1 MKFFRYNKRRPRKST
16 RKYSG
21 KSLVKKAVRSARSK
35 IFRKKVL
42 SVIRSQAETKQAY
55 MEKDWTDFNSAISN
69 PGDCMRIIPYINQG
83 TGDNARIGDQI
94 RAQSINIRGILQ
106 LVPQTN
112 VNTYDNRKIAVRM
125 MIVTPK
131 SFPNWAQAG
140 FNTATW
146 MPYLL
151 KTGGTTTS
159 FNGSVHHLYAPI
171 NSDAFVCH
179 YNKVIFLQQSA
190 IFQST
195 GSGVTSVDQ
204 SGLTYF
210 FKHNLK
216 VKNKLLKYDSN
227 VDTGLTPTNYGPVL
241 VLGYALTDPSAS
253 PDTLTT
259 RVRWHHCVTMNFE
272 DC

>member
-1 MKFFRYNKRRPRKST
+1 MFKVYNRRRPVRKYARKSRYT
-16 RKYSG
+16 T
-21 KSLVKKAVRSARSK
+21 VKKAVRRVRATNFK
-35 IFRKKVL
+35 KKVL
-42 SVIRSQAETKQAY
+42 KVIQSQSETKQAY

-83 TGDNARIGDQI
+83 TGDNARLGDQI
-94 RAQSINIRGILQ
+94 RCQKIHIRGILQ
-106 LVPQTN
+106 MVPQTN

-131 SFPNWAQAG
+131 SFPNWGQAG

-151 KTGGTTTS
+151 KKGGTTGG
-159 FNGSVHHLYAPI
+159 FNGSVHDLYAPV
-171 NSDAFVCH
+171 NSDAFTTH
-179 YNKVIFLQQSA
+179 FNKVIFLQQSA

-195 GSGVTSVDQ
+195 ASGVTSVDQ
-204 SGLTYF
+204 SNLTYF

-259 RVRWHHCVTMNFE
+259 RVRWHHCVTMDFE